1 LITGYDS
8 WHTVP
13 LHRFGVP
20 SIRLSDGPNGVRGT
34 KFFNGVPAACLP
46 CGTGLASTWDLHLLN
61 KAGVL
66 IGEECIA
73 KGAHCWLGPTIN
85 MPRSPLG
92 GRDFET
98 FSEDPYLSGKLAGS
112 YINGTQSTGVIS
124 TLKHFVAND
133 QEHER
138 AAVNVFVNDRAL
150 REIYLLPFQI
160 AIADSQPGAIMSAY
174 NRLNG
179 RHLSESKDM
188 LEGVL
193 RKEWG
198 WTGMIMSDWYAAHR
212 PWW

>member
-1 LITGYDS
+1 M
-8 WHTVP
+8 P
-13 LHRFGVP
+13 LPRFGVP

-46 CGTGLASTWDLHLLN
+46 CGTGLASTWDLRLLN

-66 IGEECIA
+66 IGEECKA
-73 KGAHCWLGPTIN
+73 KGAHCWLGPTVN

-92 GRDFET
+92 GRDFES

-138 AAVNVFVNDRAL
+138 MAVNALVNDRAL

-198 WTGMIMSDWYAAHR
+198 WKGMIMSDWCAAHR
-212 PWW
+212 PWL